1 MKMKK
6 CVSEGKFKRV
16 CEMPDTTLLIA
27 TDILERPE
35 LVMWHHLV
43 TVKGNYTVTQTLI
56 ARNKGYYYYQY
67 KDWTGECKH
76 YRTVKVPGHL
86 GLVTGIPLLI
96 SRGGRIEVERPFKST
111 RAFGAKI
118 ELV

>member
-6 CVSEGKFKRV
+6 GISEGKFKRV
-16 CEMPDTTLLIA
+16 CELPDTTLLIA
-27 TDILERPE
+27 TDIRERPKLE
-35 LVMWHHLV
+35 MWHQLI
-43 TVKGNYTVTQTLI
+43 TVAGDYTVTQTLI

-76 YRTVKVPGHL
+76 YRTAMVPGHL

-96 SRGGRIEVERPFKST
+96 NRGGRIEVDRPFKST

-118 ELV
+118 ELI

>member
-1 MKMKK
+1 MMMKK
-6 CVSEGKFKRV
+6 GISEGKFKRV

-27 TDILERPE
+27 TDIRERPE

-43 TVKGNYTVTQTLI
+43 TVKGDYTVTHTLI
-56 ARNKGYYYYQY
+56 ARNKGYYYFQY
-67 KDWTGECKH
+67 KDWTGECK
-76 YRTVKVPGHL
+76 YCRTATVPGNL

-96 SRGGRIEVERPFKST
+96 NRGGRIEVERPFKST

>member
-1 MKMKK
+1 MRKHI
-6 CVSEGKFKRV
+6 SEGKFKRV

-76 YRTVKVPGHL
+76 YRTTGVPGHL

-96 SRGGRIEVERPFKST
+96 NIGGRIEVERPFKST